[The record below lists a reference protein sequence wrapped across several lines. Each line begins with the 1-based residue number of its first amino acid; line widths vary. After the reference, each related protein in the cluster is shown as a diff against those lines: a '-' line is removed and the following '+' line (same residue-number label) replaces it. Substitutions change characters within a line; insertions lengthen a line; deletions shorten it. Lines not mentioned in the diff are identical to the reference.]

1 MENFIFK
8 ILKLLYIRKKNG
20 ELNKFN
26 PLTYVLILLFAF
38 CMGLF
43 AFFVESID
51 VIIDAKDEF
60 NKKNE

>member
-8 ILKLLYIRKKNG
+8 ILSLLYIRKSNG

-26 PLTYVLILLFAF
+26 PLTYVLVLLFAF

-51 VIIDAKDEF
+51 VIIDAKDEL
-60 NKKNE
+60 NK